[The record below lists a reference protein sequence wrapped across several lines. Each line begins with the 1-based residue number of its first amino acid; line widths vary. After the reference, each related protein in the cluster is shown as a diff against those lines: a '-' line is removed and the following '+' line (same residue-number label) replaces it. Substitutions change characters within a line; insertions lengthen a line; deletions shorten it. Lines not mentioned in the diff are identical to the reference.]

1 MLLPAQSVHQEHSRR
16 WVRLSALPAAPGA
29 IPASMHPRRAPCALK
44 ARLRQC
50 PGRPR
55 SQYAPYARREPMRWR
70 GRHPALHVGRGA
82 IPTAKQPR
90 RAPCASQARLRQC
103 LGRPRSQYAL
113 NARREPM
120 RRKRGRPTVIHAAQG
135 AIPTAVQPHRA
146 PGASQ
151 ANMYQS
157 PGRPRSRH
165 ARPALPAPLRQQ
177 EVRAF
182 ARRASMQT
190 QYS

>member
-1 MLLPAQSVHQEHSRR
+1 MEAQLASSFGMMVLILTDGPCFRETKARFTMSLPAQSVHQDHSRR
-16 WVRLSALPAAPGA
+16 WVRLSALPAAPA
-29 IPASMHPRRAPCALK
+29 ATPASMH
-44 ARLRQC
+44 
-50 PGRPR
+50 
-55 SQYAPYARREPMRWR
+55 
-70 GRHPALHVGRGA
+70 
-82 IPTAKQPR
+82 PR

-146 PGASQ
+146 PCAMQ
-151 ANMYQS
+151 EKLHRYLAK
-157 PGRPRSRH
+157 PRSRH